1 MSQWIKCSDR
11 MPDRFTDSLVTDGK
25 RVGVKWW
32 GGDKWDCWAEND
44 FVIYS
49 GNITHW
55 MPLPEPPEGA

>member
-11 MPDRFTDSLVTDGK
+11 MPERFTDSLVTDGE

-32 GGDKWDCWAEND
+32 DGDKWDCWAEND

-49 GNITHW
+49 GDITNW